1 MFTRLPLESI
11 RVVPA
16 PAPVLIPLCP
26 LTDELNK
33 KPEPDV
39 LVTCPSPRLKVPVVP
54 FPTVSA
60 PVTPSVPPMVALFVT
75 ANPVPAAVKLI
86 AVEVV
91 APLPVTVAKVSAS
104 AVRYDPDAW

>member
-1 MFTRLPLESI
+1 MPTVPFM
-11 RVVPA
+11 VVPVIVLE
-16 PAPVLIPLCP
+16 PVIA
-26 LTDELNK
+26 
-33 KPEPDV
+33 
-39 LVTCPSPRLKVPVVP
+39 LVTASVPVKFADEDIVWLFIRP
-54 FPTVSA
+54 EVIA